1 MIMKKLTASHKSKL
15 LNYLILRVFRYKN
28 KNIFNFFA
36 LKTFFFLISN
46 HFVAFR
52 ICFNSYIPRVVKLM
66 QLPFC
71 EKFSHIKHTVFDN
84 VIDSVRVLNTR
95 TCKIKFNQFLYM
107 YMYKDLEFKLGI
119 TRHKPLIILEQ
130 LYLYRT
136 RTRFTHICYK
146 VQDFEPHFRIEIH
159 NFQEN

>member
-1 MIMKKLTASHKSKL
+1 M
-15 LNYLILRVFRYKN
+15 
-28 KNIFNFFA
+28 
-36 LKTFFFLISN
+36 
-46 HFVAFR
+46 FVAFR

-95 TCKIKFNQFLYM
+95 TCKIKFKQFLYM

-119 TRHKPLIILEQ
+119 TRHKPLIILE
-130 LYLYRT
+130 
-136 RTRFTHICYK
+136 
-146 VQDFEPHFRIEIH
+146 
-159 NFQEN
+159 